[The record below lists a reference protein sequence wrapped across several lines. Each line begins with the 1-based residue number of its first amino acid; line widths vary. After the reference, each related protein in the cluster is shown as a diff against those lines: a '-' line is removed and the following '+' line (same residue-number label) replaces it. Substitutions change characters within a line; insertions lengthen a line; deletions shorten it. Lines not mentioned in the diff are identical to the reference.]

1 VKLLGESSIGA
12 GVRRVEALV
21 GVDAYSFL
29 AREHILLNSITE
41 LIKGSRPE
49 ELPEKISQLL
59 ARLKE
64 IEKELGQA
72 KTQQA
77 LKDSASLLSQA
88 ELIGGVSV
96 IAHNM
101 PQDLSGDD
109 LRVVALDLRS
119 KLPNSVIALSSA
131 GAEKVVLVV
140 AVDETARGGGVKA
153 GALVKTASGILGGG
167 GGGKDDF
174 AQGGGVNAAAI
185 PAALQAIKE
194 SLRKS

>member
-1 VKLLGESSIGA
+1 
-12 GVRRVEALV
+12 
-21 GVDAYSFL
+21 
-29 AREHILLNSITE
+29 LLNSITE

-140 AVDETARGGGVKA
+140 AVDETARGGGAKA
-153 GALVKTASGILGGG
+153 GVLVKTASGILGGG